1 MHRIITAFVLSYF
14 LFNAVAWAE
23 EAETSGSVRK
33 DLEIN
38 LDAGVSKHFGF
49 TKYQIGGLWTGID
62 GIYPYWFPISEL
74 KFPIDT
80 WMFNGNLSI
89 SIFKVLTVESNV
101 KKSFVPKSG
110 KMKDSDWTLPG
121 LRTILSESDNRVKA
135 VTSDSG
141 ILATLFS
148 AGPFSFR
155 LGAGFLYQNFDF
167 SCSNVVQV
175 DSSGPYPSV
184 IALGGKGITYRVE
197 YYIPY
202 AETRP
207 VFSFMNDKLVLTAG
221 FKYSPYNWAKDV
233 DDHILRG
240 KLNKGSAKGNKTLM
254 GLFNMK
260 YMFDS
265 RVYLTVGAD
274 YIYIITNKGHQ
285 KQYYYYSLYNL
296 SSWSSLFPGYNGKL
310 QNKYES
316 RQISVNFGVGYSIGI
331 L

>member
-1 MHRIITAFVLSYF
+1 MVNKIITVLALSLS
-14 LFNAVAWAE
+14 LFCSNAWAE
-23 EAETSGSVRK
+23 ESEKSASIRK
-33 DLEIN
+33 DFEIN

-49 TKYQIGGLWTGID
+49 TKYQIGGLWTGVD

-74 KFPIDT
+74 KFPVDT

-89 SIFKVLTVESNV
+89 NIFKILTVESNV

-135 VTSDSG
+135 ITSDSD
-141 ILATLFS
+141 ILVTLFS
-148 AGPFSFR
+148 IGPFSLR
-155 LGAGFLYQNFDF
+155 AGVGFLYQNFDF
-167 SCSNVVQV
+167 RCSNVVQV
-175 DSSGPYPSV
+175 DSSGFYPSA
-184 IALGGKGITYRVE
+184 IALGGKGLTYKLE

-202 AETRP
+202 AEIQP
-207 VFSFMNDKLVLTAG
+207 VFSFMDDKLMFTPG
-221 FKYSPYNWAKDV
+221 FKYSPYNRAKDV

-240 KLNKGSAKGNKTLM
+240 KLNKGSAKGNKTFI

-265 RVYLTVGAD
+265 RIYFTAGAD
-274 YIYIITNKGHQ
+274 YLYLITKKGYQ

-296 SSWSSLFPGYNGKL
+296 SSWNSLFPGYNGKL

-316 RQISVNFGVGYSIGI
+316 RQISVNFGVGYSIGF
-331 L
+331 